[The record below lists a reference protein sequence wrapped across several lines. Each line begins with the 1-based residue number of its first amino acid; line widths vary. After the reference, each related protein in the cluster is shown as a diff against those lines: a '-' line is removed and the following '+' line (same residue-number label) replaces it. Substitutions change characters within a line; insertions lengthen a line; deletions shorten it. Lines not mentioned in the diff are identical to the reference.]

1 MEIFRPYSFDKPLF
15 IAVLILI
22 AFGLVMV
29 FSSSAIISSE
39 KYDNTFHF
47 FVHQIIGAGL
57 GLFFIFVMLS
67 MRKPFYQDNFFIY
80 SLLILTLGLLVLCLF
95 MPTYARTNRWVEF
108 LNFRFQ
114 PSELAKISLVLFF
127 AFYLDKKRDNL
138 NDLKTLLFPLS
149 ILAIVVFLIIKEPDF
164 GTAILIFVICT
175 LTLFIGGIHL
185 KYFILLGLCSIAG
198 FVLLLI
204 RANSYTSE
212 RITAFINPAKD
223 PLGDSFQIIQSKL
236 AIGSGGLFGVSLGES
251 TQKLFFLPNAHTD
264 YIYAI
269 VGEELGFIGSLAVVF
284 LFLIF
289 LWRGLIIS
297 WRAPNLF
304 CQIAAAGLTLAVF
317 FQAMLNIS
325 IVLGLGPPTGFPLPL
340 FSFGRSSLLCTIISI
355 GILLH
360 ISQRKSSTK
369 RVKR

>member
-1 MEIFRPYSFDKPLF
+1 MEIFRQNSFDKPLF
-15 IAVLILI
+15 ITTLILI

-29 FSSSAIISSE
+29 FSSSAILSSE
-39 KYDNTFHF
+39 KHDNSFHF
-47 FVHQIIGAGL
+47 LVNQIIGAGL
-57 GLFFIFVMLS
+57 GLLFIFIMLS
-67 MRKPFYQDNFFIY
+67 MRKPFYQGSFFIY
-80 SLLILTLGLLVLCLF
+80 SLLFLTLGLLALCLF
-95 MPTYARTNRWVEF
+95 MPTFAKTNRWIEF
-108 LNFRFQ
+108 FNFRFQ

-127 AFYLDKKRDNL
+127 ALYLEQKKENI
-138 NDLKTLLFPLS
+138 NDIKTLIFPMS
-149 ILAIVVFLIIKEPDF
+149 ILLIFMFLIIREPDY
-164 GTAILIFVICT
+164 GTAILIFFICT
-175 LTLFIGGIHL
+175 LLLFIGGINF
-185 KYFILLGLCSIAG
+185 KFFIFLGLGSLAG
-198 FVLLLI
+198 FFFLFL
-204 RANSYTSE
+204 RESYTLE

-223 PLGDSFQIIQSKL
+223 PLGSGFQIIQSKL
-236 AIGSGGLFGVSLGES
+236 AVGSGGLFGVSLGES

-289 LWRGLIIS
+289 LWRGLVIS

-304 CQIAAAGLTLAVF
+304 CQITAAGLTLAVF

-325 IVLGLGPPTGFPLPL
+325 IVLGLAPPTGFPLPL

-360 ISQRKSSTK
+360 ISQRKRSTK
-369 RVKR
+369 RSKK